1 MRTSRRRSAAL
12 GLLAAIG
19 AAGCQGSA
27 LSGQNAA
34 GTQPGTYV
42 VVPAGSEITKLTAD
56 ATGISPP
63 PATGTSAFPLLA
75 YRELCGTFRLEE
87 FGLAR
92 PRLTVVTRRGNDS
105 RTVLFGDATFTG
117 GGVYALVRGAPC
129 IDVVTTSSVHTIARS
144 AGDPL
149 ASRFQPPPKPDLAR
163 AENADTDPIDP
174 WVTQARRAQARTSS
188 PASP

>member
-19 AAGCQGSA
+19 TAACQGSA
-27 LSGQNAA
+27 LSGQDAA
-34 GTQPGTYV
+34 GRRPGTYV
-42 VVPAGSEITKLTAD
+42 VVPAGSEITKLTTD
-56 ATGISPP
+56 SSEISLT
-63 PATGTSAFPLLA
+63 AANTSAFPLLA
-75 YRELCGTFRLEE
+75 YRELCGASRLEE

-117 GGVYALVRGAPC
+117 GGVYALVEGAPC
-129 IDVVTTSSVHTIARS
+129 IDVVTTSSVHTIAQS
-144 AGDPL
+144 AGDRL
-149 ASRFQPPPKPDLAR
+149 ASTFQPPPKPDLAK
-163 AENADTDPIDP
+163 AETADADPIDP
-174 WVTQARRAQARTSS
+174 WVAQAQRAQARASS